1 MTRNTND
8 RKGKYQAVSC
18 TVISSGGGVSAW
30 PEADGKSVG
39 EAARAALGR
48 IAQMSNSAETEE
60 HLMKFNSLIQLPA
73 DGVSLPYQVLFS
85 ALGVS

>member
-1 MTRNTND
+1 MTER
-8 RKGKYQAVSC
+8 GKYQAVNC
-18 TVISSGGGVSAW
+18 TVISSGVGGSVG

-48 IAQMSNSAETEE
+48 LVQMSNSAEMEE
-60 HLMKFNSLIQLPA
+60 QLVEFSSLIQLYA
-73 DGVSLPYQVLFS
+73 DGVSLPYQFLFS